1 MNIPFLSLHD
11 VTAKYK
17 DEIHEAVK
25 RVVDSGW
32 YLQGKENEQFEKH
45 YAEYIGTKHCIGC
58 ANGLDALIW
67 IFRAYIEL
75 GVMQPGDEVIVP
87 ANTYIAT
94 ILAITENGLIPV
106 LVEPRQDTLQIDDSL
121 IEERITERTKAICIV
136 HLYGRLAY
144 TEKIGELCAKYGLKL
159 IEDNA
164 QAHGCSYRAPQSPEG
179 EVVATTM
186 QERTGVNMADP
197 AYYPTLKKRAAEMRA
212 NPTEAENILWN
223 ALSEQKLGYKIRR
236 QHIVSQ
242 YILDF
247 AYHDC
252 RLAIELDGGYHN
264 TEDQQYDD
272 AVRTKNLEALGWHV
286 LRFTNDE
293 VYNNLDE
300 VLAKIKSAIES
311 ATATSPTDAS
321 PLGECGAGRLAKRTG
336 SLGDAAG
343 HSFYPGKNLGA
354 LGDGGAV
361 TTDDDELA
369 AAIRALANYGS
380 QKKYVF
386 KYTGR
391 NSRLDEIQAAVL
403 DVKLRHLDEDLK
415 ARQEI
420 ADYYYDHIDNPLI
433 ELPVRLPHEN
443 NVYHLFPIL
452 VKNLPHNPLEGKSSC
467 QEYLGD
473 STCMGDFL
481 QVHTATSPSGDCG
494 AGLCGADSLRD
505 KLQKYLEDNG
515 VGTVIHY
522 PIPPHLQECYQNSPF
537 RGLGGLPIT
546 ELLADCELSLPISPT
561 MTMEEAAEVVR
572 LVNEFK
578 E

>member
-11 VTAKYK
+11 VTAKYR
-17 DEIHEAVK
+17 DEIHEAVT

-45 YAEYIGTKHCIGC
+45 YAEYIGTKHSIGC

-75 GVMQPGDEVIVP
+75 GVMKPGDEVIVP

-94 ILAITENGLIPV
+94 ILAITENGLVPV
-106 LVEPRQDTLQIDDSL
+106 LVEPRKDTLQIDDSL
-121 IEERITERTKAICIV
+121 IEERITDRTKAICIV
-136 HLYGRLAY
+136 HLYGRLAC
-144 TEKIGELCAKYGLKL
+144 TQHILDLCEKYGLKL

-164 QAHGCSYRAPQSPEG
+164 QAHGCTFEVKG
-179 EVVATTM
+179 E
-186 QERTGVNMADP
+186 
-197 AYYPTLKKRAAEMRA
+197 
-212 NPTEAENILWN
+212 
-223 ALSEQKLGYKIRR
+223 
-236 QHIVSQ
+236 
-242 YILDF
+242 
-247 AYHDC
+247 
-252 RLAIELDGGYHN
+252 RLE
-264 TEDQQYDD
+264 
-272 AVRTKNLEALGWHV
+272 VRGHE
-286 LRFTNDE
+286 
-293 VYNNLDE
+293 Y
-300 VLAKIKSAIES
+300 
-311 ATATSPTDAS
+311 
-321 PLGECGAGRLAKRTG
+321 KRTG

-403 DVKLRHLDEDLK
+403 DVKLRHLDEDLR
-415 ARQEI
+415 ARQAI
-420 ADYYYDHIDNPLI
+420 ADYYYDHIDNPLV

-452 VKNLPHNPLEGKSSC
+452 VKGERLEVRG
-467 QEYLGD
+467 ER
-473 STCMGDFL
+473 
-481 QVHTATSPSGDCG
+481 
-494 AGLCGADSLRD
+494 RD
-505 KLQKYLEDNG
+505 KLQKYLEENG

-522 PIPPHLQECYQNSPF
+522 PIAPHKQECYAHEVWNTPQ
-537 RGLGGLPIT
+537 LLLPIT
-546 ELLADCELSLPISPT
+546 EMLADCELSLPISPT
-561 MTMEEAAEVVR
+561 MTMDEAVEVVR
-572 LVNEFK
+572 LVNAFSV
-578 E
+578 

>member
-1 MNIPFLSLHD
+1 MNIPFLSLQD

-17 DEIHEAVK
+17 DEIHEAVL

-32 YLQGKENEQFEKH
+32 YLQGRENEQFEQH
-45 YAEYIGTKHCIGC
+45 YAEYIGTKYCIGC

-94 ILAITENGLIPV
+94 ILAITENGLVPV
-106 LVEPRQDTLQIDDSL
+106 LVEPRKDTLQIDDSL
-121 IEERITERTKAICIV
+121 IEERITDRTKAICIV

-144 TEKIGELCAKYGLKL
+144 TEKIGELCKKYNLKL
-159 IEDNA
+159 VEDNA
-164 QAHGCSYRAPQSPEG
+164 QAHGCRYEAKG
-179 EVVATTM
+179 E
-186 QERTGVNMADP
+186 R
-197 AYYPTLKKRAAEMRA
+197 
-212 NPTEAENILWN
+212 
-223 ALSEQKLGYKIRR
+223 
-236 QHIVSQ
+236 
-242 YILDF
+242 
-247 AYHDC
+247 
-252 RLAIELDGGYHN
+252 
-264 TEDQQYDD
+264 
-272 AVRTKNLEALGWHV
+272 LEA
-286 LRFTNDE
+286 R
-293 VYNNLDE
+293 
-300 VLAKIKSAIES
+300 
-311 ATATSPTDAS
+311 
-321 PLGECGAGRLAKRTG
+321 GEEYKRTG

-415 ARQEI
+415 ARQAI
-420 ADYYYDHIDNPLI
+420 ADYYYDHINNPLI

-452 VKNLPHNPLEGKSSC
+452 VG
-467 QEYLGD
+467 GD
-473 STCMGDFL
+473 EAMR
-481 QVHTATSPSGDCG
+481 QSGDK
-494 AGLCGADSLRD
+494 AGLRD
-505 KLQKYLEDNG
+505 KLQKFLEENG

-522 PIPPHLQECYQNSPF
+522 PNPPHLQECYKNHPSL
-537 RGLGGLPIT
+537 LGRDGKRLVLPIT
-546 ELLADCELSLPISPT
+546 EQIADEELSLPISPT
-561 MTMEEAAEVVR
+561 MTIDDAAEVVR
-572 LVNEFK
+572 LINSWK
-578 E
+578 